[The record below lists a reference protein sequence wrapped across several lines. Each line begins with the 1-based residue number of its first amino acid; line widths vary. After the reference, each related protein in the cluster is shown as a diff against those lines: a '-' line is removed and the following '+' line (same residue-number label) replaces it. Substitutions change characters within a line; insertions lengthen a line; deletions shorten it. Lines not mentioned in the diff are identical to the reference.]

1 MRRAVTTVANVAY
14 IAQAKPIAPAV
25 TPPQGL
31 LNITG
36 IVNGGAFATSLDTRS
51 DTLALLETNGAMPSH
66 VVASPQAWGYLRGF
80 KVGTGR
86 NDMLL
91 GAGTLD
97 TEKRLLGLPMLTGA
111 AVPAGSLLILDQT
124 AIVSAIGDVEVAI
137 SDQVYFNSDSIAV
150 RCTWRFGSNVVRPN
164 RIAKMTVTAPV

>member
-1 MRRAVTTVANVAY
+1 
-14 IAQAKPIAPAV
+14 
-25 TPPQGL
+25 
-31 LNITG
+31 
-36 IVNGGAFATSLDTRS
+36 
-51 DTLALLETNGAMPSH
+51 MPSH
-66 VVASPQAWGYLRGF
+66 VVASPQGWGYLRGF

-97 TEKRLLGLPMLTGA
+97 TEKRLLGLPVLTSA
-111 AVPAGSLLILDQT
+111 AVPAGSLLIVDRT

>member
-1 MRRAVTTVANVAY
+1 
-14 IAQAKPIAPAV
+14 
-25 TPPQGL
+25 
-31 LNITG
+31 
-36 IVNGGAFATSLDTRS
+36 
-51 DTLALLETNGAMPSH
+51 
-66 VVASPQAWGYLRGF
+66 
-80 KVGTGR
+80 
-86 NDMLL
+86 MLL